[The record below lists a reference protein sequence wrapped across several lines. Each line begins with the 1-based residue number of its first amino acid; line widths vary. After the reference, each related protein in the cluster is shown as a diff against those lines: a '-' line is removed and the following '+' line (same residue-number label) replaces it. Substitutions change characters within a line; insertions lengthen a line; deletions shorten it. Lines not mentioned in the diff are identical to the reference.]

1 MHVSPLIEKM
11 LTLQDRD
18 RKILQLLREQKDVP
32 ARKQLIESRLQAHR
46 ESLKA
51 SQDEIMKHAATLKN
65 LEVEIDGKKDLIKK
79 YRDQQLQAK
88 KNEEYRALEHEI
100 ANVQKTIRAFEDKE
114 IAAMERM
121 EAVQK
126 TMSEHQQDFQAEEK
140 QVLAE
145 FKILEQRVGNI
156 ETELEQMRAQR
167 TDIAIG
173 VDAAW
178 LARYDR
184 ILQKTGNFAMVPVEK
199 SCCGGCHMT
208 LPPSVV
214 HDARRGTA
222 ITTCNYCGRM
232 LYAST

>member
-1 MHVSPLIEKM
+1 MSPLIEKM

-18 RKILQLLREQKDVP
+18 RKILQLMREQKDVP
-32 ARKQLIESRLQAHR
+32 ARKQLVDSRLQAHR

-51 SQDEIMKHAATLKN
+51 SQEEIQKHTATLKN
-65 LEVEIDGKKDLIKK
+65 LEVEIDGKKELIKK

-88 KNEEYRALEHEI
+88 KNEEYKALEHEI
-100 ANVQKTIRAFEDKE
+100 LTVQKHIRAFEDKE
-114 IAAMERM
+114 IVEMERM
-121 EAVQK
+121 EALQKVQV
-126 TMSEHQQDFQAEEK
+126 EHQQDFQAEEK

-145 FKILEQRVGNI
+145 FKILEQRVSNI
-156 ETELEQMRAQR
+156 EAELTQMRAER
-167 TDIAIG
+167 AELAAG
-173 VDAAW
+173 VDPAW
-178 LARYDR
+178 LSRYDR

-214 HDARRGTA
+214 HDARRGLN

-232 LYAST
+232 LYANI

>member
-1 MHVSPLIEKM
+1 MSPLIEKM

-32 ARKQLIESRLQAHR
+32 ARKQLVDSRLQAHR

-51 SQDEIMKHAATLKN
+51 SQEEIQKHTATLKN
-65 LEVEIDGKKDLIKK
+65 LEVEIDGKKELIKK

-88 KNEEYRALEHEI
+88 KNEEYKALEHEI
-100 ANVQKTIRAFEDKE
+100 LTVQKHIRAFEDKE
-114 IAAMERM
+114 IVEMERM
-121 EAVQK
+121 EALQKVQG
-126 TMSEHQQDFQAEEK
+126 EHQQDFQAEEK

-145 FKILEQRVGNI
+145 FKVLEQRVSNI
-156 ETELEQMRAQR
+156 EAELTLMRAER
-167 TDIAIG
+167 AELATG
-173 VDAAW
+173 VDPAW
-178 LARYDR
+178 LSRYDR

-214 HDARRGTA
+214 HDARRGLN

-232 LYAST
+232 LYANI

>member
-1 MHVSPLIEKM
+1 MSPLIDKL

-32 ARKQLIESRLQAHR
+32 LRKQLIETRLQAHR
-46 ESLKA
+46 ESLKG
-51 SQDEIMKHAATLKN
+51 SQEEIKKHTATLKN
-65 LEVEIDGKKDLIKK
+65 IEVEIEGKKEQIKK
-79 YRDQQLQAK
+79 YREQQLQAK

-100 ANVQKTIRAFEDKE
+100 AGVQKQIGALEDRE
-114 IAAMERM
+114 IVEMEQM
-121 EAVQK
+121 EALQK
-126 TMSEHQQDFQAEEK
+126 TMGEHQQDFQAEEK

-145 FKILEQRVGNI
+145 FQTLETRTGNI
-156 ETELEQMRAQR
+156 QKELEAMHAER
-167 TDIAIG
+167 TQLAAD

-178 LARYDR
+178 LARYER
-184 ILQKTGNFAMVPVEK
+184 VLKKTGNFALVPVEK

-208 LPPSVV
+208 LPPSVI

-232 LYAST
+232 LYAGG

>member
-1 MHVSPLIEKM
+1 MSPLIEKM

-18 RKILQLLREQKDVP
+18 RKILQLLREQRDVP
-32 ARKQLIESRLQAHR
+32 ARKQLIDSRLQAHR

-51 SQDEIMKHAATLKN
+51 SQEEILKHTASLKN
-65 LEVEIDGKKDLIKK
+65 LEVEIEGKKDLIKK

-100 ANVQKTIRAFEDKE
+100 ANVQKHIRAFEEKE
-114 IAAMERM
+114 IVEMERM
-121 EAVQK
+121 EALQK
-126 TMSEHQQDFQAEEK
+126 TMGEHQQDFQAEEK

-156 ETELEQMRAQR
+156 EGELAQMRIERTELIQGL
-167 TDIAIG
+167 DP
-173 VDAAW
+173 AW
-178 LARYDR
+178 LSRYER

-199 SCCGGCHMT
+199 TCCGGCHMT

>member
-1 MHVSPLIEKM
+1 MSPLIEKM
-11 LTLQDRD
+11 LSLQDRD
-18 RKILQLLREQKDVP
+18 RKILQLMREQKDVP

-51 SQDEIMKHAATLKN
+51 SQEAIQKHTATLKN
-65 LEVEIDGKKDLIKK
+65 LEVEIDGKKELIKK

-100 ANVQKTIRAFEDKE
+100 ANVQKQIRAFEDKE
-114 IAAMERM
+114 ISEMERM
-121 EAVQK
+121 EALQK
-126 TMSEHQQDFQAEEK
+126 TMGEHQQDFQAEEK
-140 QVLAE
+140 QVLSE
-145 FKILEQRVGNI
+145 FQILQQRVANI
-156 ETELEQMRAQR
+156 EKELEQMRLER
-167 TDIAIG
+167 TGLASG
-173 VDAAW
+173 VDPLW

-208 LPPSVV
+208 LPPSVI
-214 HDARRGTA
+214 HDARRGLA

-232 LYAST
+232 LYANT

>member
-1 MHVSPLIEKM
+1 MSPLIEKM

-18 RKILQLLREQKDVP
+18 RKILQLMREQWDVP

-51 SQDEIMKHAATLKN
+51 SQELILKHTATLKN

-100 ANVQKTIRAFEDKE
+100 ANVQKHIRAYEDKE
-114 IAAMERM
+114 IVEMERM
-121 EAVQK
+121 EALQK
-126 TMSEHQQDFQAEEK
+126 TQGEHQQDFQAEEK

-156 ETELEQMRAQR
+156 EKELELMRAER
-167 TDIAIG
+167 NEIATG

-214 HDARRGTA
+214 HDARRGAA